1 MEQKFLIDSNIL
13 IGYLDARLPKNGMEF
28 MNNIVNATPNISVI
42 TKIEI
47 LRYNTSEYN
56 YKILADFIGNSI
68 IYNLDNIVM
77 DQTIVLCRLKKIK
90 VPDAI
95 IAATAIVHHQA
106 LITRNV
112 SDFKAIPN
120 LQIINP
126 FDEDF
131 DRKIK
136 NA

>member
-1 MEQKFLIDSNIL
+1 MEQKFLIDSNII
-13 IGYLDARLPKNGMEF
+13 IGYLDARLPKNGMAF

-56 YKILADFIGNSI
+56 YKILADFIDNSV
-68 IYNLDNIVM
+68 IYSLDSLTV
-77 DQTIVLCRLKKIK
+77 DQTLVLYKLKKIK

-95 IAATAIVHHQA
+95 IAAIAIVHNQG
-106 LITRNV
+106 LVTRNV
-112 SDFKAIPN
+112 SDFKSIPN

-131 DRKIK
+131 DLNIK